1 MRLVEEE
8 ESAWCFLVA
17 GGCNFVNKSDSSI
30 KLLHGAFLGDGQLLM
45 GCGAS
50 QFIRICFFV
59 RAANS

>member
-1 MRLVEEE
+1 MVFFGSGWLQ
-8 ESAWCFLVA
+8 
-17 GGCNFVNKSDSSI
+17 FVNKSDSSI